1 MHRPGGRA
9 CAGREKNWFGSFLL
23 EKVYVVVKKNMR
35 KHNRKPPPGVFELGE
50 DLLLSFRMCVF
61 IKRGKA
67 CHSRRAL
74 SIEG

>member
-35 KHNRKPPPGVFELGE
+35 KHNRKTPPGVFELGE
-50 DLLLSFRMCVF
+50 DLLLSFRMDCFEGGTV
-61 IKRGKA
+61 

-74 SIEG
+74 SLDG

>member
-1 MHRPGGRA
+1 
-9 CAGREKNWFGSFLL
+9 
-23 EKVYVVVKKNMR
+23 MR

-50 DLLLSFRMCVF
+50 DLLLGFRMRI
-61 IKRGKA
+61 IKREDA